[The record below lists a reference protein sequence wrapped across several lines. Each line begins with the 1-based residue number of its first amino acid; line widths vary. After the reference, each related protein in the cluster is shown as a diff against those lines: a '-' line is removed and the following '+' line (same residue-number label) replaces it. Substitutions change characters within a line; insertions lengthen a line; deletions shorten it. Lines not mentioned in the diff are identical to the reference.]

1 MTNELQSIG
10 RTISTELQK
19 AIDAALKADA
29 VQVEAIL
36 SDMNNAYQMMMDG
49 IERVRG
55 MEIEATRMVKNAML
69 ERERAEIEAA
79 KMIKEALT
87 EREKVEDEFHQ
98 RFEGTKRLLGTL
110 RGSKLTGPK
119 FKAIEGGGK

>member
-19 AIDAALKADA
+19 AIDAALTADA

-36 SDMNNAYQMMMDG
+36 SDLNNAYQLMMDG

-55 MEIEATRMVKNAML
+55 MEIEAANLIKAAML
-69 ERERAEIEAA
+69 
-79 KMIKEALT
+79 
-87 EREKVEDEFHQ
+87 EREKVEDEYH
-98 RFEGTKRLLGTL
+98 RRMEGHKKLLGTL
-110 RGSKLTGPK
+110 RGTKLSGPK